1 MICRLNHLKF
11 HWSNCFDR
19 GIILHANVNHKLNG
33 SQESGCQLN
42 FSAHAHQHVS
52 VSVILLPFFP
62 SSLQNIRRMSA
73 QHVCFGAF
81 YSSGYVQMRVKWF
94 FRRFFFP
101 QFILNIN
108 TYREIEKKKITT
120 IINWKH
126 FVHDLKYVKIM

>member
-19 GIILHANVNHKLNG
+19 GIILHANWNHKLNG

-62 SSLQNIRRMSA
+62 QVCKTFGVWVHNTCVLVLFIHPAMSKC
-73 QHVCFGAF
+73 VL
-81 YSSGYVQMRVKWF
+81 SGF
-94 FRRFFFP
+94 FRRFFF
-101 QFILNIN
+101 FNNSFWILIPAVKL
-108 TYREIEKKKITT
+108 REKK
-120 IINWKH
+120 INNNNQH

>member
-81 YSSGYVQMRVKWF
+81 YSSGYVQKRVKWF
-94 FRRFFFP
+94 FRRFFFHNS
-101 QFILNIN
+101 FWILIL
-108 TYREIEKKKITT
+108 TVKLRKKKLTT
-120 IINWKH
+120 ITNWKH
-126 FVHDLKYVKIM
+126 SVHDLKYVKIM